1 MKQNQKSNQKINPK
15 LIFLGSVLIL
25 MTVAFISASG
35 CVTTDINSDMSEVI
49 GSEIAKL
56 GDDVMT
62 VPAPVPG
69 GIVGPV
75 ADYVYT
81 APSEQ
86 TSNY

>member
-1 MKQNQKSNQKINPK
+1 MKQNQKFNSK
-15 LIFLGSVLIL
+15 LIFLGTLLSVI
-25 MTVAFISASG
+25 TFAFIFASG

-49 GSEIAKL
+49 ASEIAKL

-69 GIVGPV
+69 GIVRPV

-81 APSEQ
+81 APSVQ

>member
-1 MKQNQKSNQKINPK
+1 MKQNQKSNSKLNPK
-15 LIFLGSVLIL
+15 LIFLGTVLVLISI
-25 MTVAFISASG
+25 FASG